1 LNPSDTA
8 PVTIAMA
15 GYRQPAAR
23 LYQNGPWHGGC
34 TIPDGIQGD
43 AVMGQHLNDD
53 DLTDD
58 SPGEAL
64 ERSSHPD
71 AEVTLF
77 LRIETASGPRTI
89 ISSGMPLSA
98 ASAIAEAL
106 TEAGHYAH
114 YVDQLPQLS
123 LRDHVARR
131 KYERI
136 VGQPSP
142 LTTRKAS

>member
-1 LNPSDTA
+1 
-8 PVTIAMA
+8 M
-15 GYRQPAAR
+15 GHAAFKDEE
-23 LYQNGPWHGGC
+23 LH
-34 TIPDGIQGD
+34 
-43 AVMGQHLNDD
+43 V
-53 DLTDD
+53 
-58 SPGEAL
+58 EAL

-77 LRIETASGPRTI
+77 LRIETSSGPRTI

-114 YVDQLPQLS
+114 YVDQRPQLS

-131 KYERI
+131 RC
-136 VGQPSP
+136 GQAFVLP
-142 LTTRKAS
+142 LPAVRTR